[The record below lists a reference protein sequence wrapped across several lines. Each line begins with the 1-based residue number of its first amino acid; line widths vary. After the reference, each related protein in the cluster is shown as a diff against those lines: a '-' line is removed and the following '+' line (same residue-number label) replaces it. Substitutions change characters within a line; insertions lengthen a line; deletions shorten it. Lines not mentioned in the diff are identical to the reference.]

1 MSDNGGGF
9 VMGFLLGAL
18 TGAVAAL
25 LLAPSSGEQLRRDI
39 ERKTENLADEAERA
53 YDEARGQ
60 FVDMQDRGRIVL
72 QDNVKKAQKAVQ
84 DAQQKL
90 AEADAGAEATASS

>member
-1 MSDNGGGF
+1 MGDRYGGF
-9 VMGFLLGAL
+9 FMGFLFGAL

-25 LLAPSSGEQLRRDI
+25 LLAPSSGEELRRKIEATGEDI
-39 ERKTENLADEAERA
+39 VSDAERA

-60 FVDMQDRGRIVL
+60 FNDLQERGRIVL

-84 DAQQKL
+84 EAQQKL
-90 AEADAGAEATASS
+90 DEASDDMAEAASS

>member
-1 MSDNGGGF
+1 LI
-9 VMGFLLGAL
+9 GFLFGAL

-25 LLAPSSGEQLRRDI
+25 LFAPSSGEELRRKI
-39 ERKTENLADEAERA
+39 EATGEDLVEDAERV

-60 FVDMQDRGRIVL
+60 VTDLQERGRIVL

-90 AEADAGAEATASS
+90 SEEAADASGA